1 MVGEGDSGLGVPH
14 LFPCRTWGRCGGG
27 KGGAATAQGIPEEMV
42 PVDPRSGNGLKRQVD
57 EENPLKAGKCTD
69 SVCLG
74 ECVYLW
80 C

>member
-1 MVGEGDSGLGVPH
+1 MQDLGQVW
-14 LFPCRTWGRCGGG
+14 RREGRCCQGP
-27 KGGAATAQGIPEEMV
+27 GIPEEMV

-57 EENPLKAGKCTD
+57 KENPLKAGECTD